1 MFQSKSVPSGALF
14 CVEKRYLPL
23 FAKLLSHVWY
33 NKLNMNVFLTK
44 FSVNVHTIPVFHHK
58 EEDELESK
66 RDFIW
71 KMGGQQGQG
80 VESCGEILGRVLA
93 QEGYNL
99 FSQRL
104 FASRI
109 KGGHTTIALR
119 IATKVVSTIG
129 ERVDCLVALDQETI
143 DIHECEVPKGGV
155 IIADSAFHPKVEEH
169 SGKILLALPIT
180 DLAKKYGSMQMKN
193 IAALGMSAGVL
204 GFPEDPFYGFIADR
218 FRKKGEEI
226 ISKNKDI
233 FKEGY
238 DTAVEAL
245 HGVSMGKLPVPE
257 KADQLYLLGNEAAA
271 LGAISAGARFMASYP
286 ITPASE
292 IMEYMIKV
300 IHKINGTVVQ
310 TEDELSSCMMA
321 MGAGYAG
328 VRAFTATSGPGL
340 SLMAESI
347 SMACMAEI
355 PVVIIDVMRAGPST
369 GMATKVEQSDIR
381 YAVGSG
387 HGDAEKIVLA
397 ASSIEDCYYITQEA
411 FNLAEKYQTPVILLS
426 DLQFGMCKQSVPAF
440 DPDRIAI
447 ERGKLVTE
455 GLPELDTKKK
465 AYFDRFADTED
476 GISPRTI
483 PGVKNGLFLSTGLEH
498 NTYGKPAEGADMRV
512 MEMEK
517 RHRKFAGVSKD
528 IQPFAVRHEE
538 TDADLLFIG
547 ITSTGGA
554 IEEACDALEAE
565 GRKVNHLHLRLISP
579 FPAEALRPY
588 IEGAKKVLI
597 VEENMTAQLREL
609 FAAHFSCHEKLLS
622 CLQYDGTPFKAS
634 VILAKA
640 KEVF

>member
-1 MFQSKSVPSGALF
+1 MSFNDSPHIFYSLFHLSKEADE
-14 CVEKRYLPL
+14 VE
-23 FAKLLSHVWY
+23 
-33 NKLNMNVFLTK
+33 T
-44 FSVNVHTIPVFHHK
+44 
-58 EEDELESK
+58 K

-93 QEGYNL
+93 QEGYSL

-119 IATKVVSTIG
+119 IATKEVATIG
-129 ERVDCLVALDQETI
+129 EHVDCLVALDQETI
-143 DIHECEVPKGGV
+143 DLHGKEVPEGGV
-155 IIADSAFHPKVEEH
+155 IIADDAFHPKFEAHTGRMV
-169 SGKILLALPIT
+169 LALPIT
-180 DLAKKYGSMQMKN
+180 EMAKKYGSLQMKN

-204 GFPEDPFYGFIADR
+204 GFPEAPFYGFIADR
-218 FRKKGEEI
+218 FAKKGEEI
-226 ISKNKDI
+226 ISKNKQI
-233 FKEGY
+233 FKDGY
-238 DTAVEAL
+238 DTAIAAM
-245 HGVSMGKLPVPE
+245 HGVELGKLATPP
-257 KADQLYLLGNEAAA
+257 KKDQLYLLGNEAAA
-271 LGAISAGARFMASYP
+271 LGAISAGSRFMASYP

-300 IHKINGTVVQ
+300 VHKIHGTVVQ

-347 SMACMAEI
+347 SMAAMAEI

-381 YAVGSG
+381 YAIASG

-411 FNLAEKYQTPVILLS
+411 FNLAEEFQTPVIVLS

-440 DPDRIAI
+440 DLNRVGIN
-447 ERGKLVTE
+447 RGKLVTE

-465 AYFDRFADTED
+465 AYFHRFEDVED

-483 PGVKNGLFLSTGLEH
+483 PGVKNGMFLSTGLEH
-498 NTYGKPAEGADMRV
+498 NVFGKPAEGQGDRV

-517 RHRKFAGVSKD
+517 RHRKFAGVPAA
-528 IQPFAVRHEE
+528 IQPFTLAHEE
-538 TDADLLFIG
+538 TDTDLLMIG
-547 ITSTGGA
+547 VTSTNGA
-554 IEEACDALEAE
+554 LEEAREELEAE
-565 GRKVNHLHLRLISP
+565 GKKVNHLQLRLLSP
-579 FPAEALRPY
+579 FPTEALRPY
-588 IEGAKKVLI
+588 IEGAKRVLI
-597 VEENMTAQLREL
+597 VEEDLTAQLREL
-609 FAAHFSCHEKLLS
+609 FAIHFDCHDKLLS
-622 CLQYDGTPFKAS
+622 LLQYDGTPFTPS
-634 VILAKA
+634 TIVNKA

>member
-1 MFQSKSVPSGALF
+1 
-14 CVEKRYLPL
+14 
-23 FAKLLSHVWY
+23 
-33 NKLNMNVFLTK
+33 
-44 FSVNVHTIPVFHHK
+44 
-58 EEDELESK
+58 
-66 RDFIW
+66 
-71 KMGGQQGQG
+71 MGGQQGQG

-93 QEGYNL
+93 QEGYSL

-119 IATKVVSTIG
+119 IATKEVATIG
-129 ERVDCLVALDQETI
+129 EHVDCLVALDQETI
-143 DIHECEVPKGGV
+143 DLHGKEVPEGGV
-155 IIADSAFHPKVEEH
+155 IIADDAFHPKFEAH
-169 SGKILLALPIT
+169 SGRIMLALPIT
-180 DLAKKYGSMQMKN
+180 ELAKKYGSLQMKN

-204 GFPEDPFYGFIADR
+204 GFPESPFYGFIADR
-218 FRKKGEEI
+218 FAKKGEDI
-226 ISKNKDI
+226 ITKNKEI

-238 DTAVEAL
+238 DTAIAAM
-245 HGVSMGKLPVPE
+245 HGVELGKLATPP
-257 KADQLYLLGNEAAA
+257 KKDQLYLLGNEAAA
-271 LGAISAGARFMASYP
+271 LGAISAGSRFMASYP

-300 IHKINGTVVQ
+300 VHKIHGTVVQ

-347 SMACMAEI
+347 SMAAMAEI

-369 GMATKVEQSDIR
+369 MATKVEQSDIR
-381 YAVGSG
+381 YAIASG

-411 FNLAEKYQTPVILLS
+411 FNLAEEFQTPVIVLS

-440 DPDRIAI
+440 DMNRVGIH
-447 ERGKLVTE
+447 RGKLLTE

-465 AYFDRFADTED
+465 AYFHRFEDSED

-483 PGVKNGLFLSTGLEH
+483 PGVKNGMFLSTGLEH
-498 NTYGKPAEGADMRV
+498 NVFGKPAEGQADRV

-517 RHRKFAGVSKD
+517 RHRKFKAVPSAIK
-528 IQPFAVRHEE
+528 PFYVTHED
-538 TDADLLFIG
+538 TDTDLLLVG
-547 ITSTGGA
+547 VTSTNGA
-554 IEEACDALEAE
+554 LEEAVEELEAE
-565 GRKVNHLHLRLISP
+565 GKKVNHLQLRLLSP
-579 FPAEALRPY
+579 FPTEALRPY
-588 IEGAKKVLI
+588 VEGAKKVLI
-597 VEENMTAQLREL
+597 VEEDLTAQLREL
-609 FAAHFSCHEKLLS
+609 FAIHFDCHDKLLS
-622 CLQYDGTPFKAS
+622 LLQYDGTPFTTS
-634 VILAKA
+634 TIVNKA

>member
-1 MFQSKSVPSGALF
+1 M
-14 CVEKRYLPL
+14 E
-23 FAKLLSHVWY
+23 
-33 NKLNMNVFLTK
+33 T
-44 FSVNVHTIPVFHHK
+44 
-58 EEDELESK
+58 K

-80 VESCGEILGRVLA
+80 VESCGEILGKVLA
-93 QEGYNL
+93 QEGYSL

-119 IATKVVSTIG
+119 IATKEIATIG
-129 ERVDCLVALDQETI
+129 EHVDCLVALDQETI
-143 DIHECEVPKGGV
+143 DIHGKEVPEGGV
-155 IIADSAFHPKVEEH
+155 IIADDAFHPKFEAH
-169 SGKILLALPIT
+169 TGRMFLALPIT
-180 DLAKKYGSMQMKN
+180 ELAKKYGSMQMKN

-204 GFPEDPFYGFIADR
+204 GFPEEPFYGFIADR
-218 FRKKGEEI
+218 FAKKGDEI
-226 ISKNKDI
+226 ISKNKAI
-233 FKEGY
+233 FKDGY
-238 DTAVEAL
+238 DTAIAAM
-245 HGVSMGKLPVPE
+245 HGVELGKLATPP
-257 KADQLYLLGNEAAA
+257 KKDQLYLLGNEVAA

-286 ITPASE
+286 ITPATE

-300 IHKINGTVVQ
+300 IHKIHGTVVQ

-321 MGAGYAG
+321 MGGGYAG

-347 SMACMAEI
+347 SMAATAEI

-381 YAVGSG
+381 YAIGSG

-397 ASSIEDCYYITQEA
+397 AASIEDCYYITQEA
-411 FNLAEKYQTPVILLS
+411 FNLAEKFQTPVIVLS

-440 DPDRIAI
+440 DLHRVGI
-447 ERGKLVTE
+447 ERGKLIRE

-465 AYFDRFADTED
+465 EYFHRFEDVED

-483 PGVKNGLFLSTGLEH
+483 PGVKNGMFLSTGLEH
-498 NTYGKPAEGADMRV
+498 NVFGKPAEGVGDRV

-517 RHRKFAGVSKD
+517 RHRKFAGVPEA
-528 IQPFAVRHEE
+528 ITPFYVNHEDTE
-538 TDADLLFIG
+538 CDLLLVG

-554 IEEACDALEAE
+554 IDEACEALEAE
-565 GRKVNHLHLRLISP
+565 GKKVNHLHLRLLSP
-579 FPAEALRPY
+579 FPTEALRPY

-597 VEENMTAQLREL
+597 VEEDLTEQLREL
-609 FAAHFSCHEKLLS
+609 FAIHFSCHDKLLS
-622 CLQYDGTPFKAS
+622 CLQYDGTPFTTS
-634 VILAKA
+634 TILKKA

>member
-1 MFQSKSVPSGALF
+1 M
-14 CVEKRYLPL
+14 E
-23 FAKLLSHVWY
+23 
-33 NKLNMNVFLTK
+33 T
-44 FSVNVHTIPVFHHK
+44 
-58 EEDELESK
+58 K

-93 QEGYNL
+93 QEGYSL

-119 IATKVVSTIG
+119 IATKEVATIG
-129 ERVDCLVALDQETI
+129 EHVDCLVALDQETI
-143 DIHECEVPKGGV
+143 DLHGKEVPEGGV
-155 IIADSAFHPKVEEH
+155 IIADDAFHPKFEAH
-169 SGKILLALPIT
+169 SGRIMLALPIT
-180 DLAKKYGSMQMKN
+180 ELAKKYGSLQMKN

-204 GFPEDPFYGFIADR
+204 GFPENPFYGFIADR
-218 FRKKGEEI
+218 FTKKGEEI
-226 ISKNKDI
+226 ITKNKEI

-238 DTAVEAL
+238 DTAIAAM
-245 HGVSMGKLPVPE
+245 HGVELGHLATPPK
-257 KADQLYLLGNEAAA
+257 KDQLYLLGNEAAA
-271 LGAISAGARFMASYP
+271 LGAISAGSRFMASYP

-300 IHKINGTVVQ
+300 VHKIHGTVVQ

-347 SMACMAEI
+347 SMAAMAEI

-381 YAVGSG
+381 YAIASG

-411 FNLAEKYQTPVILLS
+411 FNLAEEFQTPVIVLS

-440 DPDRIAI
+440 DLNRVGIN
-447 ERGKLVTE
+447 RGKLLTD

-465 AYFDRFADTED
+465 AYFHRFEDSED

-483 PGVKNGLFLSTGLEH
+483 PGVKNGMFLSTGLEH
-498 NTYGKPAEGADMRV
+498 NVFGKPAEGQADRV

-517 RHRKFAGVSKD
+517 RHRKFAAVPTAMK
-528 IQPFAVRHEE
+528 PFYVTHED
-538 TDADLLFIG
+538 TDTDLLLVG
-547 ITSTGGA
+547 ITSTNGA
-554 IEEACDALEAE
+554 LEEAVEELEAE
-565 GRKVNHLHLRLISP
+565 GKKVNHLQLRLLSP
-579 FPAEALRPY
+579 FPTEALRPY

-597 VEENMTAQLREL
+597 VEEDLTAQLREL
-609 FAAHFSCHEKLLS
+609 FAIHFDCHDKLLS
-622 CLQYDGTPFKAS
+622 LLQYDGTPFTTS
-634 VILAKA
+634 TIVNKA

>member
-1 MFQSKSVPSGALF
+1 MAGFSGACF
-14 CVEKRYLPL
+14 YYFITKEADEVE
-23 FAKLLSHVWY
+23 
-33 NKLNMNVFLTK
+33 T
-44 FSVNVHTIPVFHHK
+44 
-58 EEDELESK
+58 K

-93 QEGYNL
+93 QEGYSL

-119 IATKVVSTIG
+119 IATSEIATIG
-129 ERVDCLVALDQETI
+129 ESVDCLVALDQETI
-143 DIHECEVPKGGV
+143 DLHGKEVREGGV
-155 IIADSAFHPKVEEH
+155 IIADVAFRPKWETHTGRVF
-169 SGKILLALPIT
+169 LPLPIT
-180 DLAKKYGSMQMKN
+180 ELAKKYGSMQMKN
-193 IAALGMSAGVL
+193 IAALGMSAGLL
-204 GFPEDPFYGFIADR
+204 GFPETPFYRFIADR
-218 FRKKGEEI
+218 FAKKGDEI

-238 DTAVEAL
+238 DTAIEAMK
-245 HGVSMGKLPVPE
+245 GAKLGRLAEPE
-257 KADQLYLLGNEAAA
+257 KKDQLYLLGNEAAA

-300 IHKINGTVVQ
+300 VKKIHGTVVQ
-310 TEDELSSCMMA
+310 TEDELSSVMMA

-347 SMACMAEI
+347 SMAVMAEI

-381 YAVGSG
+381 FAIGSG

-397 ASSIEDCYYITQEA
+397 AASIEDCYYIVQEA
-411 FNLAEKYQTPVILLS
+411 FNLAEEYQTPVIVLS

-440 DPDRIAI
+440 DMNRIPI
-447 ERGKLVTE
+447 KRGKLIRD
-455 GLPELDTKKK
+455 GLPELDRKKK
-465 AYFDRFADTED
+465 DYFHRFEDSED

-483 PGVKNGLFLSTGLEH
+483 PGVKNGMFLSTGLEH
-498 NTYGKPAEGADMRV
+498 NVFGKPAEGQGDRV
-512 MEMEK
+512 MGMEK
-517 RHRKFAGVSKD
+517 RHRKFATVSKA
-528 IQPFAVRHEE
+528 IQPFTVTEKDTE
-538 TDADLLFIG
+538 TDLLLVG
-547 ITSTGGA
+547 ITSTNGA
-554 IEEACDALEAE
+554 LNEAEEALKAE
-565 GRKVNHLHLRLISP
+565 GKKVNHLQLRLLSP
-579 FPAEALRPY
+579 FPAEELRPY

-597 VEENMTAQLREL
+597 VEENITAQLREL
-609 FAAHFSCHEKLLS
+609 FAIHFDCHDKLLS
-622 CLQYDGTPFKAS
+622 LLQYDGTPFVAS
-634 VILAKA
+634 AIVNKA
-640 KEVF
+640 KEVL